1 MKNFIPLLIFFII
14 SLTLNAQ
21 IPTEGLVAYFPF
33 NGNTNDES
41 GNNNNGVRFGATLIS
56 DRFGNPSSAFL
67 FDGIDD
73 YIEIEH
79 SSSFNFNEQIS
90 ISFWV
95 IMESSAPY
103 YYPHHIIEKYGAWGT
118 GQRGSD
124 IAWGVDSLDVHQAV
138 WALNFQFN
146 TLYHF

>member
-95 IMESSAPY
+95 IMESSALLLSTSY
-103 YYPHHIIEKYGAWGT
+103 
-118 GQRGSD
+118 
-124 IAWGVDSLDVHQAV
+124 
-138 WALNFQFN
+138 N
-146 TLYHF
+146 